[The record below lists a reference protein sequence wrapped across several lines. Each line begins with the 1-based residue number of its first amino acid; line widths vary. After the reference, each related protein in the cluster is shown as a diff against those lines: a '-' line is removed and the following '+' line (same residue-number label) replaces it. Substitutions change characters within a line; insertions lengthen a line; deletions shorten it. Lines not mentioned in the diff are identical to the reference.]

1 MAGISDVLNREP
13 VQPHF
18 KLDGPED
25 LARLQREL
33 KAEGEE
39 IATILG
45 CLEKLK
51 GNRDYAELRLAT
63 LIECWWRSYRNL
75 WLAMDATMG
84 PDKDELFEM
93 LRERRAAWWMIQLR
107 AEEAKQE
114 VEQSRG
120 QLIQLRKR
128 SRERSDG

>member
-1 MAGISDVLNREP
+1 MTELTDVLNREP
-13 VQPHF
+13 IQPHF

-39 IATILG
+39 IQTIIE

-51 GNRDYAELRLAT
+51 GNRDCNEVRIAT
-63 LIECWWRSYRNL
+63 LIECWWRSYYHL

-84 PDKDELFEM
+84 PDKDVLFEM
-93 LRERRAAWWMIQLR
+93 LLARRAAWAKIR
-107 AEEAKQE
+107 ARAKQAARW
-114 VEQSRG
+114 SKPCRNH
-120 QLIQLRKR
+120 
-128 SRERSDG
+128 